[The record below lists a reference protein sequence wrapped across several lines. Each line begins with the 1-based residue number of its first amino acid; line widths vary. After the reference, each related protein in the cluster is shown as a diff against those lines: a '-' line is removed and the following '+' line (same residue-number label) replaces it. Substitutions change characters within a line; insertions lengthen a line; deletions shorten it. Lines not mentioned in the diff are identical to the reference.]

1 MSLIIIATPE
11 FKKSVKKLA
20 KRYKQISKDL
30 KSLEKELT
38 QNRQAGVDLGDNCFK
53 IRLQNSSIP
62 TGKSGGFR
70 VIYFFK
76 QQENIYLL
84 EIYSK
89 NDLNNIEDKRLVEI
103 LRANGLKKLWNLS

>member
-1 MSLIIIATPE
+1 MNLKLIATPE

-30 KSLEKELT
+30 KVLEEEL
-38 QNRQAGVDLGDNCFK
+38 QQEVIPSIDLGNNCFK

-76 QQENIYLL
+76 QEDNIYLL
-84 EIYSK
+84 DMYSK
-89 NDLNNIEDKRLVEI
+89 SDLDNIDEKKLIEI
-103 LRANGLKKLWNLS
+103 LLSNGLE

>member
-1 MSLIIIATPE
+1 MNLKLIATPE

-30 KSLEKELT
+30 KTLEKELT
-38 QNRQAGVDLGDNCFK
+38 EEPTTGIDLGNNCFK
-53 IRLQNSSIP
+53 IRLANSSVP

-76 QQENIYLL
+76 QTENIYLL
-84 EIYSK
+84 EMFSK
-89 NDLNNIEDKRLVEI
+89 VI
-103 LRANGLKKLWNLS
+103 

>member
-1 MSLIIIATPE
+1 MNLKLIATPE

-30 KSLEKELT
+30 KTLEKELT
-38 QNRQAGVDLGDNCFK
+38 EESTLGIDLGNNCFK
-53 IRLQNSSIP
+53 IRLQNSSVP

-76 QQENIYLL
+76 QEENIYLL
-84 EIYSK
+84 DMFSK
-89 NDLNNIEDKRLVEI
+89 SDLDNIDEKRLIEI
-103 LRANGLKKLWNLS
+103 LVSNELE

>member
-89 NDLNNIEDKRLVEI
+89 NDLNNIEDKHLVEI
-103 LRANGLKKLWNLS
+103 LRANGLKKL

>member
-1 MSLIIIATPE
+1 MNLKLIATSE

-30 KSLEKELT
+30 KTLEKELT
-38 QNRQAGVDLGDNCFK
+38 EEPTTGIDLGNNCFK
-53 IRLQNSSIP
+53 IRLANSSVS

-76 QQENIYLL
+76 QTENIYLL
-84 EIYSK
+84 EMFSK
-89 NDLNNIEDKRLVEI
+89 SDLDNIEEKRLIEI
-103 LRANGLKKLWNLS
+103 VISNGLA

>member
-1 MSLIIIATPE
+1 MNLKLIATPE

-30 KSLEKELT
+30 KTLEKELT
-38 QNRQAGVDLGDNCFK
+38 EESTLGIDLGNNCFK
-53 IRLQNSSIP
+53 IRLQNSSVP

-76 QQENIYLL
+76 QEENIYLL
-84 EIYSK
+84 DMFSK
-89 NDLNNIEDKRLVEI
+89 SDLDNIDEKRLIEI
-103 LRANGLKKLWNLS
+103 LVSNGLE

>member
-1 MSLIIIATPE
+1 MSLMIIVTLE

-30 KSLEKELT
+30 KILEEELT
-38 QNRQAGVDLGDNCFK
+38 KNSKAGVELGNNCFK

-76 QQENIYLL
+76 REENIYLL

-89 NDLNNIEDKRLVEI
+89 SDLNNIEDKRLVEI
-103 LRANGLKKLWNLS
+103 LRSNGLK

>member
-30 KSLEKELT
+30 KNLEKELT

-89 NDLNNIEDKRLVEI
+89 SDLNNIEDKRLVEI
-103 LRANGLKKLWNLS
+103 LRANGLKKL

>member
-1 MSLIIIATPE
+1 MNLKLIATPE

-30 KSLEKELT
+30 KILEQELN
-38 QNRQAGVDLGDNCFK
+38 QENPSAIELGNNCFK

-70 VIYFFK
+70 IIYFFRH
-76 QQENIYLL
+76 EANIYLL
-84 EIYSK
+84 DIYSK
-89 NDLNNIEDKRLVEI
+89 SDLDTIDEKRLIEI
-103 LRANGLKKLWNLS
+103 LVSNGLE

>member
-11 FKKSVKKLA
+11 FKKSVKKFA

-30 KSLEKELT
+30 KILEEEL
-38 QNRQAGVDLGDNCFK
+38 QENAQAGIDLGDNCFK
-53 IRLQNSSIP
+53 IRVQNSSIP

-76 QQENIYLL
+76 KEENIYLL

-89 NDLNNIEDKRLVEI
+89 SDLNNIEDKRLVEI
-103 LRANGLKKLWNLS
+103 LRTNGLQ

>member
-1 MSLIIIATPE
+1 MSLMIIVTPE

-30 KSLEKELT
+30 KILEEELT
-38 QNRQAGVDLGDNCFK
+38 KNSKAGVELGDNCFK

-76 QQENIYLL
+76 QEENIYLL

-89 NDLNNIEDKRLVEI
+89 SDLNNIEDKRLVEI
-103 LRANGLKKLWNLS
+103 LRSNGLK

>member
-89 NDLNNIEDKRLVEI
+89 SDLNNIEDKRLVEI
-103 LRANGLKKLWNLS
+103 LRANGLKKL